1 MSDKI
6 KVKAIKPGF
15 YDNGY
20 RKVGDVFEVEPDLF
34 TDFWMEK
41 EPVLPVHD
49 QSQETKVAELG
60 NANAAIEDLGNILAG
75 NPVAAGGNMADMSDD
90 DLRSYFAQV
99 MGEKAG
105 NRKRET
111 MISEITEKLNA
122 D

>member
-20 RKVGDVFEVEPDLF
+20 HKVGDVFEVEADLF
-34 TDFWMEK
+34 SDFWMEK

-49 QSQETKVAELG
+49 QSQETKVAERE

-111 MISEITEKLNA
+111 LIAEITEKLNA